1 MRPVP
6 HKNLS
11 HTMLVGERKCYSSG
25 GGRGGMSVCQ
35 WRVSQDVKGTFTINH
50 RGFHF
55 PQTEA
60 LILVSTVGNF
70 IHTLKMRKKT
80 CARTFHTTFVV
91 HLALGLHK

>member
-1 MRPVP
+1 
-6 HKNLS
+6 
-11 HTMLVGERKCYSSG
+11 
-25 GGRGGMSVCQ
+25 MSVCQ

-70 IHTLKMRKKT
+70 IHTLKMRKKNL
-80 CARTFHTTFVV
+80 RTYLPHDFRRSF
-91 HLALGLHK
+91 GSGSS